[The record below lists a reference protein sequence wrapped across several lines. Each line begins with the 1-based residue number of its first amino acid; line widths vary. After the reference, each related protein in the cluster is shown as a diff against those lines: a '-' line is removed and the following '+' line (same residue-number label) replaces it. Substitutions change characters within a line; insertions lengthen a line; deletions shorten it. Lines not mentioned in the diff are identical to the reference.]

1 MTAHQ
6 VLFSAWDWE
15 PSVVIGCAA
24 LLVLYLTYARP
35 LKIGRSI
42 LFVTGVLVLLLDL
55 VSPIDA
61 LSDDYLF
68 SVHMVQHL
76 LFIFVVA
83 PLFIWGLSPESAA
96 RMLARTPVD
105 AAERVLSKPVIAWS
119 TGTLT
124 LAIWHIPFLYN
135 LALAHEEIHIVQ
147 HLTFLVTAV
156 IFWWPVL
163 NPLPE
168 LRLSIGPTVLYLF
181 SAAMFNSILG
191 IIITF
196 APLGWYPAYQH
207 PRDEL
212 GILSTIRNQWRISPR
227 VDQQLGGLLMWV
239 PAGLIYFTMIVSA
252 IVKWQSETDHALI
265 AASADYIQRG
275 HDGD

>member
-1 MTAHQ
+1 MTARQ
-6 VLFSAWDWE
+6 LLFSAWDWE

-24 LLVLYLTYARP
+24 LLVLYFIYVRP
-35 LKIGRSI
+35 LRIGRSI
-42 LFVTGVLVLLLDL
+42 LFVTGVMVLLLDL
-55 VSPIDA
+55 VSPIDV
-61 LSDDYLF
+61 LSDNYLF

-76 LFIFVVA
+76 LFIFAVA
-83 PLFIWGLSPESAA
+83 PLFIWGLPPEFAG
-96 RMLARTPVD
+96 RMLART
-105 AAERVLSKPVIAWS
+105 AAGSAERILSKPAIAWS

-147 HLTFLVTAV
+147 HLLFLISAV

-196 APLGWYPAYQH
+196 APLGWYPAYVH

-212 GILSTIRNQWRISPR
+212 GILSLIRNQWRISPA
-227 VDQQLGGLLMWV
+227 VDQQFGGLLMWV

-252 IVKWQSETDHALI
+252 VVKWQSEIESAPF
-265 AASADYIQRG
+265 AEPADYMQRG
-275 HDGD
+275 HDA

>member
-1 MTAHQ
+1 MTLRQ
-6 VLFSAWDWE
+6 LLLSAWDWE
-15 PSVVIGCAA
+15 PSVVVGCAA
-24 LLVLYLTYARP
+24 LLVLYFIYVRP
-35 LKIGRSI
+35 LRIGRSI
-42 LFVTGVLVLLLDL
+42 LFAAGVIVLLLDL

-61 LSDDYLF
+61 LSDNYLF

-76 LFIFVVA
+76 VFIFAVA
-83 PLFIWGLSPESAA
+83 PLFIWGLPAEFAA
-96 RMLARTPVD
+96 RMIARTPIG
-105 AAERVLSKPVIAWS
+105 AIERVLSRPAIAWS
-119 TGTLT
+119 AGTLT

-147 HLTFLVTAV
+147 HLTFLIAAA
-156 IFWWPVL
+156 IFWWPVM

-196 APLGWYPAYQH
+196 APLGWYPAYLH
-207 PRDEL
+207 PRDDL
-212 GILSTIRNQWRISPR
+212 GILPLIRNQWRISPV

-239 PAGLIYFTMIVSA
+239 PAGLIYFVMIVSA
-252 IVKWQSETDHALI
+252 IVKWQSETDKTLI
-265 AASADYIQRG
+265 PESLDYMQRG
-275 HDGD
+275 QDGI